1 MFKDNLSFSLMVVE
15 IFVLYNRR
23 EGDIIKVWGDVAK
36 STNELGWKAELGIDE
51 MMGSAWK
58 WEQYLKENPI
68 T

>member
-36 STNELGWKAELGIDE
+36 STDELG
-51 MMGSAWK
+51 
-58 WEQYLKENPI
+58 
-68 T
+68 